1 MVIQL
6 GSLFISLCHFWNWID
21 ALLSP
26 PNIFDAFHFCMLG
39 NGPLEGLIRK
49 SLDVRKK
56 GLGGHGQIVP
66 LMVDWMMLLKV

>member
-6 GSLFISLCHFWNWID
+6 GSLSTSLCHFRNWVD

-26 PNIFDAFHFCMLG
+26 PNIFYAFHFCMLG
-39 NGPLEGLIRK
+39 NGPLECLISK

-56 GLGGHGQIVP
+56 GVGGHGKIVS
-66 LMVDWMMLLKV
+66 LMVDWMTLLKV

>member
-1 MVIQL
+1 
-6 GSLFISLCHFWNWID
+6 
-21 ALLSP
+21 
-26 PNIFDAFHFCMLG
+26 LG
-39 NGPLEGLIRK
+39 NGPLEGLISK